1 MNRATDGGTSRFN
14 CAGTAARASSQ
25 SGVGRV
31 QSSMPVSYG
40 VAVTLVVT
48 HLHNGRQGGLADSH
62 TEARKHLE
70 RKFERLHFRGDLAKR
85 DRGLACQLLPCKSM
99 VESHAS
105 QSQGREPGN
114 HLFRTDPSA
123 HRREAPQRNGQ
134 VQFRHDSSLQN
145 RDTTEPVGRKTSWR
159 HQHPY
164 GSRRSDTRF
173 RQSCSIRNSR
183 VTPTPVVKRSMS

>member
-85 DRGLACQLLPCKSM
+85 DRGW
-99 VESHAS
+99 HAS
-105 QSQGREPGN
+105 CCPASRWWSPTHLNLKVGNPAITCSGQTRVHTAGRP
-114 HLFRTDPSA
+114 
-123 HRREAPQRNGQ
+123 RNGMGKCSS
-134 VQFRHDSSLQN
+134 VTIPAFRIGTPPNPLGAKRVGDINTHTGHAAPI
-145 RDTTEPVGRKTSWR
+145 RDFVRAA
-159 HQHPY
+159 
-164 GSRRSDTRF
+164 RSGTAVLPL
-173 RQSCSIRNSR
+173 RQS
-183 VTPTPVVKRSMS
+183 